1 LGCEIVGCSTDSV
14 QSHKAWTKEIGA
26 LPYPLIGDTT
36 HRVSRAYD
44 VLIEDK
50 GIALRGTVIIDPE
63 GIIRYYG
70 VHDLPTGRSVDEIL
84 RTLHALQTGE
94 LCPVNWK
101 PGDKTLGKA

>member
-1 LGCEIVGCSTDSV
+1 M
-14 QSHKAWTKEIGA
+14 
-26 LPYPLIGDTT
+26 LPYPLIGDMT
-36 HRVSRAYD
+36 HRVSRAYG

-50 GIALRGTVIIDPE
+50 GIALRGTVIVDPE

-84 RTLHALQTGE
+84 RTLQSLQTGE